1 MQNISKKELTIVKIG
16 GNIIDDASKLHL
28 FLEKFNSIKGA
39 KILVHGGG
47 KLATEMSAK
56 LGIEAKMVNGRR
68 ITDLKTL
75 EIVVMVYSGINK
87 SMAAMLS
94 SMGAKSIG
102 ICGADLNLIP
112 AAKRVKSDIDYG
124 FVGDILSDKIPVNDW
139 NIFLEAG
146 ICPVVAPITADTSGQ
161 LLNTNADTIAS
172 TLAQALSKLYSVRLI
187 YCFEKNG
194 VLKNQEDENSVLPI
208 IKAQEYT
215 ELHRRKI
222 ISDGMIPKLDNAW
235 EAVRQGVD
243 KVIIGNAL
251 HIEKLTSPTHVTG
264 TLLIL

>member
-1 MQNISKKELTIVKIG
+1 MHKKELTIVKIG
-16 GNIIDDASKLHL
+16 GNIIDNADKLQS
-28 FLEKFNSIKGA
+28 FLEKFNAIQGA

-47 KLATEMSAK
+47 KLATDMSAK
-56 LGIEAKMVNGRR
+56 LGIEAKMINGRR
-68 ITDLKTL
+68 ITDLQTL
-75 EIVVMVYSGINK
+75 EIVAMVYSGINK
-87 SMAAMLS
+87 AMAAKLS
-94 SMGAKSIG
+94 SMGAKAIG

-112 AAKRVKSDIDYG
+112 ATKRGKGEIDYG
-124 FVGDILSDKIPVNDW
+124 FVGDILPDQIPANDW

-146 ICPVVAPITADTSGQ
+146 ICPVVAPITADSSGQ

-172 TLAQALSKLYSVRLI
+172 SVAQALSKLYSVRLI

-208 IKAQEYT
+208 IKAQEYS

-235 EAVRQGVD
+235 ETIRQGVD
-243 KVIIGNAL
+243 KVIIGNAA

>member
-1 MQNISKKELTIVKIG
+1 MHKKELTIVKIG
-16 GNIIDDASKLHL
+16 GNIIDNEEKLHS
-28 FLEKFNSIKGA
+28 FLLKFNAIKGA

-68 ITDLKTL
+68 ITDQKTL
-75 EIVVMVYSGINK
+75 DIVVMVYSGINK
-87 SMAAMLS
+87 SMVAKLNS
-94 SMGAKSIG
+94 IGVKSIG

-112 AAKRVKSDIDYG
+112 ATKRGKVDIDYG
-124 FVGDILSDKIPVNDW
+124 FVGDVLLDGIPENDW
-139 NIFLEAG
+139 NIFLEAD
-146 ICPVVAPITADTSGQ
+146 ICPVVAPITADVLGQ

-172 TLAQALSKLYSVRLI
+172 SVAQALSKLYSVKLI

-194 VLKNQEDENSVLPI
+194 VLIDPSNENSVVPI
-208 IKAQEYT
+208 IKSQEYA
-215 ELHRRKI
+215 ELHKRKI

-235 EAVRQGVD
+235 EALKQGVD

-251 HIEKLTSPTHVTG
+251 HIEELTEPMHQTG
-264 TLLIL
+264 TLLILG

>member
-1 MQNISKKELTIVKIG
+1 MLKKELTIVKIG
-16 GNIIDDASKLHL
+16 GNIIDDEEKLHS
-28 FLEKFNSIKGA
+28 FLQKFNAIKGA

-68 ITDLKTL
+68 ITDLQTL
-75 EIVVMVYSGINK
+75 DIVVMVYSGINK
-87 SMAAMLS
+87 SIAAKLN
-94 SMGAKSIG
+94 SMGTKAIG

-112 AAKRVKSDIDYG
+112 AKKRTNSEIDYG
-124 FVGDILSDKIPVNDW
+124 FVGDIIPGKIPVDDW
-139 NIFLEAG
+139 NIFFEAG
-146 ICPVVAPITADTSGQ
+146 VCPVVAPITADADGQ

-172 TLAQALSKLYSVRLI
+172 VIAQAYSKTYSVRLI

-235 EAVRQGVD
+235 EAVKQGVD
-243 KVIIGNAL
+243 KVIIGHAL
-251 HIEKLTSPTHVTG
+251 QIEKLTEPMHQTG
-264 TLLIL
+264 TLLIP

>member
-1 MQNISKKELTIVKIG
+1 MLKKELTIVKIG
-16 GNIIDDASKLHL
+16 GNIIDNAEKLHS
-28 FLEKFNSIKGA
+28 FLEKFNTINGA

-47 KLATEMSAK
+47 KLATEMSNK
-56 LGIEAKMVNGRR
+56 LGIEAKMVHGRR

-75 EIVVMVYSGINK
+75 EVVVMVYCGINK
-87 SMAAMLS
+87 SMAAKLS
-94 SMGAKSIG
+94 SMGAKAIG
-102 ICGADLNLIP
+102 ICGADLNMIP
-112 AAKRVKSDIDYG
+112 AEKREKGDIDYG
-124 FVGDILSDKIPVNDW
+124 FVGDILPEKIPANDW
-139 NIFLEAG
+139 SVLLEFG
-146 ICPVVAPITADTSGQ
+146 ICPVVAPITADASGQ

-172 TLAQALSKLYSVRLI
+172 SVAQTLSKLYTVRLI

-208 IKAQEYT
+208 IKSQEYT

-243 KVIIGNAL
+243 KVIIGNAA
-251 HIEKLTSPTHVTG
+251 HIDKLTSPTHVTG

>member
-1 MQNISKKELTIVKIG
+1 MPKQELTIVKIG
-16 GNIIDDASKLHL
+16 GNIIDDNEKLYL
-28 FLEKFNSIKGA
+28 FLKKFNAIKGH

-47 KLATEMSAK
+47 KLATDLLSR

-68 ITDLKTL
+68 ITDLQTL
-75 EIVVMVYSGINK
+75 EIVAMVYNGINK
-87 SMAAMLS
+87 SIAAKLN

-102 ICGADLNLIP
+102 ICGADLNMIP
-112 AAKRVKSDIDYG
+112 AKKREKGDIDYG
-124 FVGDILSDKIPVNDW
+124 FVGDILPDNIPLDNW
-139 NIFLEAG
+139 NIFLESAV
-146 ICPVVAPITADTSGQ
+146 CPVVAPITADSTGQ

-172 TLAQALSKLYSVRLI
+172 CLAQTLSKQYAVKLI

-194 VLKNQEDENSVLPI
+194 VLKNPADENSVLPV
-208 IKAQEYT
+208 IKAQEYI
-215 ELHRRKI
+215 ELHKRKI

>member
-1 MQNISKKELTIVKIG
+1 MHKKELTIVKIG
-16 GNIIDDASKLHL
+16 GNIIDSKEKLNS
-28 FLEKFNSIKGA
+28 FLEKFNTIKGA

-47 KLATEMSAK
+47 KLATDISAK

-68 ITDLKTL
+68 ITDLQTL
-75 EIVVMVYSGINK
+75 EIVAMVYSGINK
-87 SMAAMLS
+87 AMAAQLNS
-94 SMGAKSIG
+94 IGTKSIG
-102 ICGADLNLIP
+102 ICGADLGMIP
-112 AAKRVKSDIDYG
+112 AQKRAIGDIDYG
-124 FVGDILSDKIPVNDW
+124 YVGDILPNDIPADYW
-139 NIFLEAG
+139 TLFLESDV
-146 ICPVVAPITADTSGQ
+146 CPVVAPITADATGQ

-172 TLAQALSKLYSVRLI
+172 SLAQALSKLYTVKLI

-194 VLKNQEDENSVLPI
+194 VLKNHADENSVLPI

-243 KVIIGNAL
+243 KVIIGNA
-251 HIEKLTSPTHVTG
+251 IYIDKLTSPTHTTG

>member
-1 MQNISKKELTIVKIG
+1 MS
-16 GNIIDDASKLHL
+16 SKL
-28 FLEKFNSIKGA
+28 G
-39 KILVHGGG
+39 V
-47 KLATEMSAK
+47 
-56 LGIEAKMVNGRR
+56 EAKMINGRR

-75 EIVVMVYSGINK
+75 DIVVMVYSGINK
-87 SMAAMLS
+87 SIAAKLS
-94 SMGAKSIG
+94 AMGTRSIG
-102 ICGADLNLIP
+102 ICGADLNMIP
-112 AAKRVKSDIDYG
+112 ATKRGKGDIDYG
-124 FVGDILSDKIPVNDW
+124 FVGDILPNKIPVNDW

-146 ICPVVAPITADTSGQ
+146 ICLVVSPITADASGQ

-172 TLAQALSKLYSVRLI
+172 SLAQGLRQLYSVKLI

-194 VLKNQEDENSVLPI
+194 VLKNQDDENSVLPI

-243 KVIIGNAL
+243 KVIIGNAM
-251 HIEKLTSPTHVTG
+251 HIEKLTSPTHITG